1 MFSFEKSY
9 RVYLNSDAISIKF
22 NPAEHKSRILSSES
36 TSWKLKVSAECIKK
50 KFKLY
55 VNIMEVNNPKS
66 MPNSILIRRNS
77 MTKPTF
83 KLPQKFRK
91 NYIKITN
98 KMPD

>member
-1 MFSFEKSY
+1 MFSFEKIY
-9 RVYLNSDAISIKF
+9 RVYLNSDAIPIKF
-22 NPAEHKSRILSSES
+22 DPAEHKSRIFSPES
-36 TSWKLKVSAECIKK
+36 TSWTLKVSAECIKK

-66 MPNSILIRRNS
+66 RPNSILIRRNS

-98 KMPD
+98 KIPD